1 MRLAQ
6 LQRPWQVQMR
16 TTAANTTMTAMAMM
30 IVARG
35 VIKVRSSQLEE
46 QAVTP
51 WEDKVESRTTEE
63 RTDHHEY
70 SPEHEVHGHD

>member
-1 MRLAQ
+1 MDLSRFTVSRDNAPAP
-6 LQRPWQVQMR
+6 RTSERRADVTR

-46 QAVTP
+46 EAVTP
-51 WEDKVESRTTEE
+51 WEDEVESGTTEE
-63 RTDHHEY
+63 
-70 SPEHEVHGHD
+70 